1 MLKPFLSKIT
11 LYAASTDSI
20 YTACRKNLIMVNS
33 SSHIYSKSNLD
44 VVNINTSNKIK
55 VKRFT
60 QNGQIQIY
68 QSSYRGSYASIIGD
82 SLRNAALG
90 RKVLLIQFMKG
101 GVKQGVDNAVRLCGN
116 LTWIRS
122 SHSFDQYNSEE
133 ITNNN
138 NLKKSIHESTLELW
152 NFCKKELQTGEN
164 DQIILDEIFLAIEM
178 KIIDKDDLIST
189 LENRFISGD
198 VILTGTDIPNDL
210 LLMANQITELRS

>member
-1 MLKPFLSKIT
+1 
-11 LYAASTDSI
+11 
-20 YTACRKNLIMVNS
+20 MVISSPNS
-33 SSHIYSKSNLD
+33 YSENNLD
-44 VVNINTSNKIK
+44 VLRINSSNKINL
-55 VKRFT
+55 KRFA

-68 QSSYRGSYASIIGD
+68 QSSYRGSYSSIIRD

-90 RKVLLIQFMKG
+90 RKVLLVQFMKG
-101 GVKQGVDNAVRLCGN
+101 GVKQGIDNAVKLCGN
-116 LTWIRS
+116 LTWVRS

-133 ITNNN
+133 IDNNKV
-138 NLKKSIHESTLELW
+138 LKKSIHESTLELW
-152 NFCKKELQTGEN
+152 NFCKKELRSGEN

-198 VILTGTDIPNDL
+198 VILTGTAIPKDL